1 MQKNLETATEG
12 KEQSLFHNP
21 SLQLIPRHM
30 SHILHFILWFFEN
43 WNFKA
48 PSQPIHS
55 IECADRAVASKSNAI
70 QWPHGLDA
78 KRNAS
83 WNRFL
88 CTWVVCSLHGAEEP
102 LSRPFASSFWNQGTA
117 ASTALDSG
125 WSRNQATPG
134 PFANEG
140 CWVPSSNTGK
150 RAGMPAKRRGMVNN
164 HATNPTL
171 KTTQSFI
178 P

>member
-1 MQKNLETATEG
+1 MKNAKKTWKQPLKG
-12 KEQSLFHNP
+12 KNSPYFTIQVFNWFQDTCHTSCISFYDFLKTGI
-21 SLQLIPRHM
+21 LRHY
-30 SHILHFILWFFEN
+30 
-43 WNFKA
+43 
-48 PSQPIHS
+48 HS
-55 IECADRAVASKSNAI
+55 IECADQAVASKSNAI

-164 HATNPTL
+164 HATNATL